1 MNSKHRDTIFN
12 FETKD
17 SKNFSFLDVKLL
29 AKTNGLLP
37 QFLEQSQFTEFLLIT
52 IVLFL
57 IFGS

>member
-1 MNSKHRDTIFN
+1 MNSKHKDIIFT

-17 SKNFSFLDVKLL
+17 SKKFSFLDVKLS

-37 QFLEQSQFTEFLLIT
+37 QFLEKSQFTEFLLIT